1 MLLFLA
7 FGSRSMESQ
16 ALNKHWRLWRLSG
29 FTGGAPRF
37 LYFSCIWF
45 GFRNS
50 RSGFKARLQGVYLF
64 FFFAHSIT
72 FFKKTYQKKR
82 LPLNLHPNRR
92 NLSIDEP
99 KSLYFFLFQ
108 KSFNAQVRCTR
119 KCFCTTRKNFYIVV
133 RRDVRSCTC
142 SWGMM
147 YDL

>member
-7 FGSRSMESQ
+7 FGSRSVESQ
-16 ALNKHWRLWRLSG
+16 VLNKHWRLWRLSG

-50 RSGFKARLQGVYLF
+50 RSGFKARLQGVYLLF
-64 FFFAHSIT
+64 FCPLYHV
-72 FFKKTYQKKR
+72 FFKKIIRKKGCH
-82 LPLNLHPNRR
+82 LTCILIEGTFPSTNQH
-92 NLSIDEP
+92 
-99 KSLYFFLFQ
+99 
-108 KSFNAQVRCTR
+108 RCTFS
-119 KCFCTTRKNFYIVV
+119 CFKSPSTHMQDALENVFAQREKTFIVV
-133 RRDVRSCTC
+133 RRDLRSCTC